1 MSAAAKSN
9 AALPVAAPE
18 VFTLSEAA
26 AYLRVSE
33 KVLRQLAE
41 EAAVPGRKLGKE
53 WRFLKSALQDWLRV
67 VPVPKVSA
75 SDSKQRLLALAGVWK
90 DDPTLDE
97 LLKGIYKERGRPM
110 IETEK

>member
-9 AALPVAAPE
+9 AALPVSAPE
-18 VFTLSEAA
+18 VFTLTEAA
-26 AYLRVSE
+26 EYLRVSE

-67 VPVPKVSA
+67 VPEAALSA
-75 SDSKQRLLALAGVWK
+75 RASNQRLLEMAGTWK
-90 DDPTLDE
+90 DDPTIDD
-97 LLKGIYKERGRPM
+97 LLKGIYDRRARPM
-110 IETEK
+110 TDSGP

>member
-1 MSAAAKSN
+1 MSAAAKAN
-9 AALPVAAPE
+9 AAMPVSAPE

-41 EAAVPGRKLGKE
+41 EGAVPGRKVGKE

-67 VPVPKVSA
+67 VPEAVLSA
-75 SDSKQRLLALAGVWK
+75 RASNQRLLEMAGTWK
-90 DDPTLDE
+90 DDPTIDD
-97 LLKGIYKERGRPM
+97 LLKGIYERRGRPM
-110 IETEK
+110 IEEGE